1 MRYLSEKITCYIIKT
16 GAISDEWYEVYQYGF
31 QIGLEML
38 SCMVVCCGISIYLH
52 MIPEFIVFIVIFIL
66 LRSYAGGIHLNT
78 FFRCFLCS
86 VTVQIMVLLFNKK
99 YIFSFPVAWVIIL
112 SGAILILK
120 EAPVESI
127 NRELEDNEK
136 RHCKKVTRNILIII
150 ILFSAVCTLVRM
162 RDIVSLISLT
172 VLQVLFSQYMGIIKY
187 KFERKSGDR
196 E

>member
-1 MRYLSEKITCYIIKT
+1 MRYLSEKITDYIIRT

-31 QIGLEML
+31 QVGLEML

-52 MIPEFIVFIVIFIL
+52 MIPEFIVFIGIFIL
-66 LRSYAGGIHLNT
+66 LRSYAGGIHLNSY
-78 FFRCFLCS
+78 FSCFLCS
-86 VTVQIMVLLFNKK
+86 VTVQTMVLLFNKK
-99 YIFSFPVAWVIIL
+99 YIFPFSIAWVVIL
-112 SGAILILK
+112 SGAFLILK

-127 NRELEDNEK
+127 NRELEDDEK
-136 RHCKKVTRNILIII
+136 RHCKKITRNVLICI
-150 ILFSAVCTLVRM
+150 ILFSAGCTLGGM

-172 VLQVLFSQYMGIIKY
+172 ILQVLLSQYMGIIKY